1 LANCTAALQVLTVHP
16 FFHALL
22 TDDAGRL
29 WVREANETDL
39 SMSAVYEEDGR
50 LLRPVQAPRR
60 FRPTRRVDAAAVGY
74 GAGRSGGTR
83 GGRALTGHVQATRNP
98 GMKI

>member
-39 SMSAVYEEDGR
+39 STSAVYEEDGR

-60 FRPTRRVDAAAVGY
+60 FRPTQITDEHVIGI
-74 GAGRSGGTR
+74 
-83 GGRALTGHVQATRNP
+83 ALDEMRLEYVHVYCLLRE
-98 GMKI
+98 